1 MFDRAKRSPLQ
12 TPLRVLMR
20 ERARRSRAACR
31 ALAPQAWTRRDMTAL
46 RVLGWVFLSVGT
58 FGVGSAAFVDTTGRS
73 GQDFVVVLA
82 AVSLLLAGGTWI
94 LVLTGR
100 QARERAVSAE

>member
-1 MFDRAKRSPLQ
+1 MFDRTTRSPLQ

-20 ERARRSRAACR
+20 ERARRSRAAR
-31 ALAPQAWTRRDMTAL
+31 GALAPQAWTRRDMTAL
-46 RVLGWVFLSVGT
+46 RVLGGVFLSVGAL
-58 FGVGSAAFVDTTGRS
+58 GVGSPAFVDTTGRS
-73 GQDFVVVLA
+73 ARDFVVVLA
-82 AVSLLLAGGTWI
+82 AVSLLLAGGVWI

>member
-20 ERARRSRAACR
+20 ERARRSCAACR
-31 ALAPQAWTRRDMTAL
+31 SLAPQTWTRRDMTAL

-58 FGVGSAAFVDTTGRS
+58 VGVGSPAFVDTTGRS
-73 GQDFVVVLA
+73 AQDFVVVLA
-82 AVSLLLAGGTWI
+82 AVSLLLAGGVWI
-94 LVLTGR
+94 LALTGR
-100 QARERAVSAE
+100 QARECAVPAE